1 MDVLSPSSPPPPPTG
16 HNPRRL
22 SDSSSDHS
30 RKEDASGDEI
40 HFIDSKNL
48 CIGIVDMINSTKI
61 TADIRNSEKVAKY
74 YSIFI
79 NTMAA
84 ITRNFGAEVIKNVGD
99 SLIFLFPK
107 TSDSSSSSSFN
118 NAAFKDVLECGLT
131 MQAAYNAIN
140 EKYYEEGL
148 PSVNY
153 RISADY
159 GKVEIAKSGPS
170 PQIYDVFGP
179 TVNMCAKINSKAP
192 PNGMII
198 GGDLYRM
205 VKELPHTWSF
215 PSIVF
220 KEIGEYS
227 VGDSKIPP
235 YPLYQVSTDAKL
247 SIPANIHRPHSLRSK
262 PSAWM
267 SSSLLSAAPSDTAS
281 KPNVM
286 LIDDE
291 PDMVITYKSFLSAE
305 GYKVETFTNSQEALR
320 HFAQM
325 NPSYYDLV
333 VMDIR
338 MPNLNGLQ
346 LYYRMKAINSSIR
359 VLFVSALD
367 AVEELVSILPDIKHN
382 NILRKPV
389 DKDHFVRSVQ
399 IAISQ

>member
-1 MDVLSPSSPPPPPTG
+1 M
-16 HNPRRL
+16 
-22 SDSSSDHS
+22 
-30 RKEDASGDEI
+30 KEDTSGDEI
-40 HFIDSKNL
+40 CFIDSKNL
-48 CIGIVDMINSTKI
+48 CVGIVDMINSTKI
-61 TADIRNSEKVAKY
+61 TAGIRNSEKVGKY

-84 ITRNFGAEVIKNVGD
+84 IARNASAVVIKNVGD

-107 TSDSSSSSSFN
+107 TSDSSSSN
-118 NAAFKDVLECGLT
+118 KAAFKDVLECGLT

-140 EKYYEEGL
+140 EKYYEEDL

-198 GGDLYRM
+198 GGDLYQM
-205 VKELPHTWSF
+205 VKELPQSWSF
-215 PSIVF
+215 PSILF
-220 KEIGEYS
+220 KEIGGYS
-227 VGDSKIPP
+227 VGNSKIPP
-235 YPLYQVSTDAKL
+235 YPLYQVSTDVKL
-247 SIPANIHRPHSLRSK
+247 SIPTNIHGPSSLRQK
-262 PSAWM
+262 PPTRL
-267 SSSLLSAAPSDTAS
+267 SSLAPLDTAS

-305 GYKVETFTNSQEALR
+305 GYEVETFTNSQEALK
-320 HFAQM
+320 HFAQT

-346 LYYRMKAINSSIR
+346 LYFRMKAINNSVR

-389 DKDHFVRSVQ
+389 DKDHFLRSVQ
-399 IAISQ
+399 LAISQ

>member
-1 MDVLSPSSPPPPPTG
+1 MDVLSPPPPTG
-16 HNPRRL
+16 QNPRRL

-30 RKEDASGDEI
+30 SKEDASRDEEI
-40 HFIDSKNL
+40 IFIDSKNL

-61 TADIRNSEKVAKY
+61 TANIPNSEKVAKY

-84 ITRNFGAEVIKNVGD
+84 ITRNFSAEVIKNVGD
-99 SLIFLFPK
+99 SLIFLFSK
-107 TSDSSSSSSFN
+107 TSESSSSFN

-131 MQAAYNAIN
+131 MQAAHNEIN

-170 PQIYDVFGP
+170 RQTYDVFGP

-215 PSIVF
+215 PSILF

-247 SIPANIHRPHSLRSK
+247 PKREFQPAPPL
-262 PSAWM
+262 
-267 SSSLLSAAPSDTAS
+267 DTAS

-286 LIDDE
+286 LVDDE

>member
-1 MDVLSPSSPPPPPTG
+1 MNVSPPASTG
-16 HNPRRL
+16 QSSHRF
-22 SDSSSDHS
+22 SDSPPDGSM
-30 RKEDASGDEI
+30 KEDTSGDEI
-40 HFIDSKNL
+40 CFIDSKNL
-48 CIGIVDMINSTKI
+48 CVGIVDMINSTKI
-61 TADIRNSEKVAKY
+61 TADIRNSEKVGKY

-84 ITRNFGAEVIKNVGD
+84 IARNASAVVIKNVGD

-107 TSDSSSSSSFN
+107 TSDSSSSN
-118 NAAFKDVLECGLT
+118 KAAFKDVLECGLT

-140 EKYYEEGL
+140 EKYYEEDL

-198 GGDLYRM
+198 GGDLYQM
-205 VKELPHTWSF
+205 VKELPQSWSF
-215 PSIVF
+215 PSILF
-220 KEIGEYS
+220 KEIGGYS
-227 VGDSKIPP
+227 VGNSKIPP
-235 YPLYQVSTDAKL
+235 YPLYQVTTDVKL
-247 SIPANIHRPHSLRSK
+247 SIPTNIHGPSSLRPK
-262 PSAWM
+262 PPTRL
-267 SSSLLSAAPSDTAS
+267 SSLAPLDTAS

-305 GYKVETFTNSQEALR
+305 GYEVETFTNSQEALR

-346 LYYRMKAINSSIR
+346 LYFRMKAINNSVR

-389 DKDHFVRSVQ
+389 DKDHFLRSVQ
-399 IAISQ
+399 LAISH